1 MNDISLDQ
9 CEEQDPYEE
18 LFQEDIEMLES
29 EVASFSFLSN
39 HILNSSFKVKRLAGN
54 TLKVAMP
61 QIHGA
66 CEADLIAVID
76 AGKGIKE
83 CALELADVLLQ
94 SARDTE
100 TEEELERLAIFISPA
115 MWEILRRCETEEG
128 VFVEELFK

>member
-1 MNDISLDQ
+1 
-9 CEEQDPYEE
+9 
-18 LFQEDIEMLES
+18 
-29 EVASFSFLSN
+29 
-39 HILNSSFKVKRLAGN
+39 
-54 TLKVAMP
+54 LKVAMP
-61 QIHGA
+61 QIQGD

-115 MWEILRRCETEEG
+115 MWEMLRRCETEEG